1 MSAALTKELFNKYFK
16 KSDNGEVFFTGNK
29 LVIQVPEQFL
39 DNGITEINQTTITTL
54 GIFEGLI
61 FDDVEEEDLTKFTH
75 RFIFKL
81 PATMIMKPSHIDKN
95 IQTTENVET
104 ETLVKETFYS
114 FIFLTGDTFMVST
127 SLVQNFNVVDN
138 FIKMML
144 NGKIPKDIRYDEI
157 SLLWSK
163 CAFLNGS
170 GSMGSDFVTLSTIV
184 SNLVR
189 DPQDFSKPFRLKVEE
204 YYKKGIYN
212 GKMIRYMDIPRYI
225 SNFTAVTGSDPRH
238 SITVAMERIYGEGQ
252 KDTLSPVEEN
262 IM

>member
-1 MSAALTKELFNKYFK
+1 MNALTKELFNKFFK
-16 KSDNGEVFFTGNK
+16 ITDTGEVIFTGNK
-29 LVIQVPEQFL
+29 LVIQIPEQFL
-39 DNGITEINQTTITTL
+39 NDGITEITQITVKTL

-61 FDDVEEEDLTKFTH
+61 FDDTEEEDLTKFNH
-75 RFIFKL
+75 RFIAKL
-81 PATMIMKPSHIDKN
+81 PAILFMKPSHINKTV
-95 IQTTENVET
+95 QTSEDIET
-104 ETLVKETFYS
+104 ETLVKETYYNFV
-114 FIFLTGDTFMVST
+114 FLTGDTFIVST
-127 SLVQNFNVVDN
+127 SLVKDFKVVDS

-144 NGKIPKDIRYDEI
+144 QGKIPKDIRYDEI
-157 SLLWSK
+157 SALWSK
-163 CAFLNGS
+163 CAFINGS

-189 DPQDFSKPFRLKVEE
+189 DPQDFSKPFRLKAEE

-252 KDTLSPVEEN
+252 ADTLSPVEEN

>member
-1 MSAALTKELFNKYFK
+1 MNELTKSLFNKYFK
-16 KSDNGEVFFTGNK
+16 IGENKEVIFTGNK
-29 LVIQVPEQFL
+29 LVIQIPEQFL
-39 DNGITEINQTTITTL
+39 DDGITQINQTTITTL

-61 FDDVEEEDLTKFTH
+61 FENPEEEDLTKYDH
-75 RFIFKL
+75 RFVSKL
-81 PATMIMKPSHIDKN
+81 PATIFMKPSHIGKSVQTSEN
-95 IQTTENVET
+95 IET
-104 ETLVKETFYS
+104 ETLVKETYYNL
-114 FIFLTGDTFMVST
+114 IFLTGDTYIVST
-127 SLVQNFNVVDN
+127 SLVQNFGVVDN

-144 NGKIPKDIRYDEI
+144 NGKLPKDIRYDEI

-170 GSMGSDFVTLSTIV
+170 GSMSSDFVTLSTIV

-189 DPQDFSKPFRLKVEE
+189 DPLDFSKPFRLKAEE

-252 KDTLSPVEEN
+252 SDTLSPVEEN